1 MYEGVCWWGIK
12 CVRLASAPL
21 SSDPSYTHNDIT
33 TGRGFSTL
41 SGKEGANA
49 ERWWGLEK
57 KSSWNAVL
65 ALTGIIALMWEVMDR
80 FHQAEVARIQDKAKA
95 EMALIQDKAKAE
107 RGLYKLE
114 MARIQDKAKA
124 EMALIED
131 KAKAE
136 RGLDKVE
143 AARFEDKA
151 DFYKYLL
158 QLTGSHDYEP
168 LKAMLEEARTGAAKG
183 TDGGPKEGEKSDGK
197 RGAGSSSS

>member
-1 MYEGVCWWGIK
+1 MGDKLHQARFGAAI
-12 CVRLASAPL
+12 P
-21 SSDPSYTHNDIT
+21 DHSYTHNDIT
-33 TGRGFSTL
+33 TGQGFSTL

-49 ERWWGLEK
+49 ERWWGFEK
-57 KSSWNAVL
+57 KSSWNALL
-65 ALTGIIALMWEVMDR
+65 ALTGVIALMWEVMDR
-80 FHQAEVARIQDKAKA
+80 FHQAEVARIQ
-95 EMALIQDKAKAE
+95 
-107 RGLYKLE
+107 
-114 MARIQDKAKA
+114 
-124 EMALIED
+124 D

-183 TDGGPKEGEKSDGK
+183 TDGGPKEREKSDGK
-197 RGAGSSSS
+197 RGVGSSSS

>member
-1 MYEGVCWWGIK
+1 MGDKLHQARFGAAI
-12 CVRLASAPL
+12 P
-21 SSDPSYTHNDIT
+21 DHSYTHNDIT
-33 TGRGFSTL
+33 TGQGFSTL

-49 ERWWGLEK
+49 ERWWGFEK
-57 KSSWNAVL
+57 KSSWNALL
-65 ALTGIIALMWEVMDR
+65 ALTGVIALMWEVMDR
-80 FHQAEVARIQDKAKA
+80 FHQAEVAR
-95 EMALIQDKAKAE
+95 IQDKAKAE

-124 EMALIED
+124 EMARIQD

-183 TDGGPKEGEKSDGK
+183 TDGGPKEREKSDGK
-197 RGAGSSSS
+197 RGVGSSSS

>member
-1 MYEGVCWWGIK
+1 
-12 CVRLASAPL
+12 
-21 SSDPSYTHNDIT
+21 
-33 TGRGFSTL
+33 
-41 SGKEGANA
+41 
-49 ERWWGLEK
+49 
-57 KSSWNAVL
+57 
-65 ALTGIIALMWEVMDR
+65 
-80 FHQAEVARIQDKAKA
+80 
-95 EMALIQDKAKAE
+95 
-107 RGLYKLE
+107 

-124 EMALIED
+124 EAARIQ
-131 KAKAE
+131 AE
-136 RGLDKVE
+136 RKLEMARIQDKGKAE

>member
-1 MYEGVCWWGIK
+1 MGDKLHQARFGAAI
-12 CVRLASAPL
+12 P
-21 SSDPSYTHNDIT
+21 DHSYTHNDIT
-33 TGRGFSTL
+33 TGQGFSTL

-49 ERWWGLEK
+49 ERWWGFEK
-57 KSSWNAVL
+57 KSSWNALL
-65 ALTGIIALMWEVMDR
+65 ALTGVIALMWEVMDR

-95 EMALIQDKAKAE
+95 E

-114 MARIQDKAKA
+114 MARIQ
-124 EMALIED
+124 D

-183 TDGGPKEGEKSDGK
+183 TDRGPKEREKSDGK
-197 RGAGSSSS
+197 RGVGSSSS

>member
-95 EMALIQDKAKAE
+95 ERRLDKV
-107 RGLYKLE
+107 E
-114 MARIQDKAKA
+114 MARIQDKGKA
-124 EMALIED
+124 
-131 KAKAE
+131 
-136 RGLDKVE
+136 E